1 MMSTGKLDKIQLPKH
16 VGDMKSLKNT
26 VSDSFQDICAVGVE
40 SFPMINNRI
49 RFDKIHFQ
57 ISIFKHFFLILRKHS
72 FTLDERPEL
81 VKVKGYDDLQ
91 QTFFLNQYLPMAP
104 TSLMNLVT
112 KTLSNKDVIH
122 AAYDRMRRESEEKAK
137 VEAAA
142 AAAAA
147 AAATADVVVIL
158 KKGETSNFDV
168 DFIETRE
175 NKKLKILAN
184 SPRPTPKSTPEPS
197 AKKMF
202 LKTISER
209 SGNEV

>member
-1 MMSTGKLDKIQLPKH
+1 
-16 VGDMKSLKNT
+16 
-26 VSDSFQDICAVGVE
+26 
-40 SFPMINNRI
+40 
-49 RFDKIHFQ
+49 
-57 ISIFKHFFLILRKHS
+57 
-72 FTLDERPEL
+72 
-81 VKVKGYDDLQ
+81 
-91 QTFFLNQYLPMAP
+91 MAP

-137 VEAAA
+137 VE

>member
-26 VSDSFQDICAVGVE
+26 VSDNFQDICTVGVE
-40 SFPMINNRI
+40 SFPMINNRF
-49 RFDKIHFQ
+49 RFDCHFQ
-57 ISIFKHFFLILRKHS
+57 TFFLILRKHS

-147 AAATADVVVIL
+147 ATADVVVIL

>member
-1 MMSTGKLDKIQLPKH
+1 M
-16 VGDMKSLKNT
+16 
-26 VSDSFQDICAVGVE
+26 
-40 SFPMINNRI
+40 
-49 RFDKIHFQ
+49 
-57 ISIFKHFFLILRKHS
+57 
-72 FTLDERPEL
+72 
-81 VKVKGYDDLQ
+81 KVKGYDDLQ

-137 VEAAA
+137 VEAA

>member
-40 SFPMINNRI
+40 SFPMINNRF
-49 RFDKIHFQ
+49 RFDCHFQ
-57 ISIFKHFFLILRKHS
+57 TFLLILRKHS

-147 AAATADVVVIL
+147 AATADVVVIL

-168 DFIETRE
+168 DFIETRK